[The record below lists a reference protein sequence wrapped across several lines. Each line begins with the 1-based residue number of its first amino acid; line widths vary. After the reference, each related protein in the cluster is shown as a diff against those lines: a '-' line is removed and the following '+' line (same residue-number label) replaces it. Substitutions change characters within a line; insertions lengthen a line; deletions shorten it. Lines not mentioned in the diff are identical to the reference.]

1 MPGIEITAPDR
12 TDTSSG
18 SLRSPRRLPDR
29 FSSVARCSATC
40 SSSPGGRPS
49 SRRYATQASVVIV
62 NPSGTGRPMRVIS
75 ARLAPF
81 PPSSGRMSAVPS
93 EKS

>member
-29 FSSVARCSATC
+29 SSSVARCSATC
-40 SSSPGGRPS
+40 SSSPAGPS